1 MTAALNLIKTLSR
14 AGVGQAADEQGCN
27 EMLDLPFS
35 PE

>member
-1 MTAALNLIKTLSR
+1 MTAALSLIKMLSR
-14 AGVGQAADEQGCN
+14 TGVGQAADEQGHN